1 MVVLKA
7 VVSTVPCLFEGQD
20 DPDLAEIIENF
31 AFDEVPN
38 EPGVNEL
45 DDKTRY
51 LAILATLLGSQSL
64 TEFRG
69 IVPAAMIAGLTPVE
83 IKEATYQAVAYLGIA
98 RVYPFIAA
106 LNEVLRAQEVT
117 LPLPSQSTTT
127 PETRREAGTQ
137 AQVDIFGEGMKNF
150 YKSGP
155 DEKRHINRWL
165 AANCFGD
172 YYTRTG
178 LDLKQREMITFCF
191 LAAQGGCEPQL
202 TRSCPRQHVHRQRST
217 LPHHCGIAVHAV
229 HRLPT
234 HAQRTALCRQG
245 REEHVMKA
253 ICA

>member
-1 MVVLKA
+1 
-7 VVSTVPCLFEGQD
+7 
-20 DPDLAEIIENF
+20 
-31 AFDEVPN
+31 
-38 EPGVNEL
+38 
-45 DDKTRY
+45 
-51 LAILATLLGSQSL
+51 
-64 TEFRG
+64 
-69 IVPAAMIAGLTPVE
+69 MIAGLTPVE

-191 LAAQGGCEPQL
+191 LAAQGGWGAATDQ
-202 TRSCPRQHVHRQRST
+202 SCPRQYAHRQRST

-234 HAQRTALCRQG
+234 HAQRAALCR
-245 REEHVMKA
+245 
-253 ICA
+253 